1 MVKLHPRVAEV
12 HYNMATAL
20 TELSRYED
28 AVAEFRIAT
37 ELAPR
42 FVHAY
47 NNLGVAYVQLGRF
60 EEARSAYQQTI
71 LLDSTFVDAYT
82 NLAWLYCEH
91 GQNLER
97 ALELADKAV
106 KIAPTVVSYETLAIV
121 RNARGDYTGADE
133 AIRNAF
139 RIEPENTILQKR
151 WEQIKKGRD
160 SS

>member
-1 MVKLHPRVAEV
+1 M
-12 HYNMATAL
+12 
-20 TELSRYED
+20 
-28 AVAEFRIAT
+28 
-37 ELAPR
+37 ELA
-42 FVHAY
+42 
-47 NNLGVAYVQLGRF
+47 
-60 EEARSAYQQTI
+60 E
-71 LLDSTFVDAYT
+71 
-82 NLAWLYCEH
+82 
-91 GQNLER
+91 
-97 ALELADKAV
+97 KAV